1 MSEPSCA
8 QAQPESAISN
18 AALRRVRSLAEV
30 GSSSGAGGGGAVAS
44 FAHALPEHRRS
55 LSLDDQRRGRDKAKE
70 QAATTSVQA
79 ATAEDLSCSAAA
91 CGQQSNLALGRGAG
105 GGSRQEEQTRC
116 VQAEHKRAHHSEE
129 RARRGDEHADHGL
142 DEKRARREPQI
153 ARVAPLSCSEPPER

>member
-1 MSEPSCA
+1 M
-8 QAQPESAISN
+8 
-18 AALRRVRSLAEV
+18 V
-30 GSSSGAGGGGAVAS
+30 S

-105 GGSRQEEQTRC
+105 GGSRQEEQARC
-116 VQAEHKRAHHSEE
+116 VQAEHKREHHDEALSG
-129 RARRGDEHADHGL
+129 ARPVSTDRLLRTTGAAAATWFG
-142 DEKRARREPQI
+142 K
-153 ARVAPLSCSEPPER
+153 